1 MRKYEK
7 EPCPF
12 CGSTEVVVKHW
23 GRENKM
29 FVACKRCQACGPAKT
44 YTEDAV
50 KAWNAAKK
58 RCDAIDKQAE
68 ENPLSLTHSCSVCG
82 RALIVDSPNNGVNH
96 AYCPGCG
103 AEINPPRLF

>member
-1 MRKYEK
+1 M
-7 EPCPF
+7 
-12 CGSTEVVVKHW
+12 VKHW

-58 RCDAIDKQAE
+58 RCDAVHVRDGNIDKH
-68 ENPLSLTHSCSVCG
+68 LCSECG
-82 RALIVDSPNNGVNH
+82 RELVVCMTKGVSYR
-96 AYCPGCG
+96 YCPGCG
-103 AEINPPRLF
+103 AEINQPRLF